1 MYPVCFQNEK
11 STHVYT
17 QGFLARTL
25 LMRGIIAGIRPL
37 ADRGLTFIPFGLRL
51 SVKDILVAIIVNPS

>member
-1 MYPVCFQNEK
+1 MYAGRFQNEK
-11 STHVYT
+11 KTHMYT
-17 QGFLARTL
+17 QRFLVRAL

-51 SVKDILVAIIVNPS
+51 SVKYILVAIILNPG